1 MHASVN
7 SIPFSPSQ
15 IRARASPLWIS
26 TGHAR
31 LRTGPRENGYTKPC
45 DGLPSK
51 NRTGLARTTAVISRT
66 PLRTVAA
73 TPRRPELDEERRGGR
88 PRQRD
93 LAGDDRRLAMAPCSL
108 PKPEAIGEGP
118 IYDLHGRIYVGAM
131 QIAGGGGMLR
141 RLLETLGDW

>member
-1 MHASVN
+1 LLACLRELH
-7 SIPFSPSQ
+7 
-15 IRARASPLWIS
+15 PLFPLS
-26 TGHAR
+26 DPRTSFAAVDFHR

-88 PRQRD
+88 PRQLD
-93 LAGDDRRLAMAPCSL
+93 LAGDDRRPAMAPCSL

>member
-1 MHASVN
+1 LHASVN
-7 SIPFSPSQ
+7 SIPFFPSQ
-15 IRARASPLWIS
+15 IRERASPQWIS

-45 DGLPSK
+45 DGLPGK
-51 NRTGLARTTAVISRT
+51 NTPGLARTTAVISRT

-73 TPRRPELDEERRGGR
+73 TPRWPELDEE
-88 PRQRD
+88 RD
-93 LAGDDRRLAMAPCSL
+93 LAGDDRMPAMAPCSL

>member
-7 SIPFSPSQ
+7 SIPFFPSQ
-15 IRARASPLWIS
+15 IRKRASPQWIS

-45 DGLPSK
+45 DGLPGK
-51 NRTGLARTTAVISRT
+51 NTPGLARTTAVISRT

-73 TPRRPELDEERRGGR
+73 TPRWPELDEE
-88 PRQRD
+88 RD
-93 LAGDDRRLAMAPCSL
+93 LAGDDRMPAMAPCSL